1 VVSGIGWGR
10 LPRRRLRAAL
20 RDDEGELAAA
30 VWIAA
35 VVYCAIL
42 AAATAAVALTI
53 GAVSDLSAGFVIFGV
68 FFVVLAAAFGT
79 VVGAVAGVPLG
90 LLVAFGQRRLGIR
103 VVATCIPIVAMLL
116 TAAVISGW
124 FGLRSPA
131 AVALETLFTLPAA
144 LLIARRYEHLARERP
159 VH

>member
-1 VVSGIGWGR
+1 M
-10 LPRRRLRAAL
+10 PRPRAAL

-42 AAATAAVALTI
+42 AAASAAVALTI
-53 GAVSDLSAGFVIFGV
+53 GAVSDLSAGFVVFGV
-68 FFVVLAAAFGT
+68 FVVVLAAAFGT

-90 LLVAFGQRRLGIR
+90 LVVAFGQRRFGVR
-103 VVATCIPIVAMLL
+103 AVAAFIPIVAMLV

-131 AVALETLFTLPAA
+131 AVGLEALFTLPAA

-159 VH
+159 LH

>member
-1 VVSGIGWGR
+1 VSGIGRSR
-10 LPRRRLRAAL
+10 LPWSRLRAAL

-42 AAATAAVALTI
+42 AAASAAVALTI
-53 GAVSDLSAGFVIFGV
+53 GAVSDLSAGFVVFGV

-90 LLVAFGQRRLGIR
+90 LVVAFGQRRFGVR
-103 VVATCIPIVAMLL
+103 AVATFIPIVAMLL

-124 FGLRSPA
+124 FGLRSGA
-131 AVALETLFTLPAA
+131 AVGLEALFTLPAA

-159 VH
+159 LH

>member
-1 VVSGIGWGR
+1 MSGIPRR

-20 RDDEGELAAA
+20 RDEEGELAAA

-42 AAATAAVALTI
+42 AAASAGIALTI

-90 LLVAFGQRRLGIR
+90 LLVAFGQRRLGVR
-103 VVATCIPIVAMLL
+103 AVAAFIPVVAMLL
-116 TAAVISGW
+116 TAAVIFIRLRMIEGSSTSFSMRLSVKRATFSG
-124 FGLRSPA
+124 SKSA
-131 AVALETLFTLPAA
+131 K
-144 LLIARRYEHLARERP
+144 ARR
-159 VH
+159 

>member
-1 VVSGIGWGR
+1 VSGTGR
-10 LPRRRLRAAL
+10 SRPPRRRLRAAL

-42 AAATAAVALTI
+42 AAASAGIALTI
-53 GAVSDLSAGFVIFGV
+53 GAVSDLSAGFLIFGV

-90 LLVAFGQRRLGIR
+90 LLVAFGQRRLGVR
-103 VVATCIPIVAMLL
+103 AVAACIPVVAMLL
-116 TAAVISGW
+116 TAAVISGG
-124 FGLRSPA
+124 FGLRSPG
-131 AVALETLFTLPAA
+131 AVGLEALFTLPAA

-159 VH
+159 LH

>member
-1 VVSGIGWGR
+1 MSGIGRGR

-42 AAATAAVALTI
+42 AAPSAGIALTV

-90 LLVAFGQRRLGIR
+90 LLVAFGQRRLGVR
-103 VVATCIPIVAMLL
+103 AVAAFIPVVAMLL
-116 TAAVISGW
+116 SAAVISGW
-124 FGLRSPA
+124 FGLRSPG
-131 AVALETLFTLPAA
+131 AVGLEALFTLPAA
-144 LLIARRYEHLARERP
+144 LLIARRYDHLARERP
-159 VH
+159 LH